1 VADDLKKSGPADRAR
16 VNLQEEHEVRYW
28 CKEFNCSENELRE
41 AAQTVGPMAADIGTF
56 IAARR
61 LRRFP

>member
-1 VADDLKKSGPADRAR
+1 MADDPKNRGPADRAR

-28 CKEFNCSENELRE
+28 CKEFNCREDELRE

-61 LRRFP
+61 VRSP

>member
-1 VADDLKKSGPADRAR
+1 MADDLRNRGPADRAQ
-16 VNLQEEHEVRYW
+16 VNLHEEHEVRYW
-28 CKEFNCSENELRE
+28 CDQFNCSEDELRE

-61 LRRFP
+61 VRSP

>member
-28 CKEFNCSENELRE
+28 CEQFNCGEDELRE

-61 LRRFP
+61 VRSP